1 MKRGALRIRAIA
13 AVLGLSALALL
24 AHCGGS
30 SLPESLYLQE
40 AVGVKRYAVGEG
52 DAPGLRFL
60 RAPAP
65 LDLTYDGQRRATVLT
80 SVDPWRWTGRIPPG
94 AELHAGV
101 QILPQG
107 WQGIARSLR
116 AWVVAGNGRER
127 EVLDVVQ
134 TASRKDPHWLD
145 LTADLSR
152 WAGEEVT
159 LEFSASIEGLPPE
172 HRHSNVVAWGPVRIS
187 APAGRER
194 PNILLVVV
202 DTLRFDHLT
211 SYGYGRDT
219 SPNIERLL
227 ARNGTVMEEAYS
239 QAPWTLP
246 SVVSFLTSRLP
257 GEILGDDSKTY
268 GIPPGV
274 ETLAEALAD
283 LGYETGGFFANRTL
297 HEGNGFARGFKT
309 FFSPPASNTSLT
321 FPDGGDMNARVLP
334 WLEAHRNA
342 PFFLYVHYM
351 DPHDPYVNPEIAGGR
366 SPFFPEYRGRLRGT
380 DVHGINMGHIALDDP
395 KADVAQITALYDS
408 EIRYVDRFIGE
419 LIDSLPPAVL
429 ANTLLVLTADHG
441 EELYDH
447 GGWKHGFSLY
457 EDQIHVPLLARW
469 DGRIPAGRRLPGTV
483 RLLDLAP
490 TLVKAAGGEIPP
502 SWQGIDLMPALS
514 GAAALPRR
522 PAFAQHMMTGPLRAA
537 AVLGRRKLILFNDQT
552 PFAPANRYDERFW
565 TLDLGRMQRVE
576 LYDLEQDPRER
587 SNQASARAAE
597 VERLQ
602 PVIHRQLDRQLPGLR
617 VFASGLPSGGRLRGS
632 LTLDRPPKEW
642 FPYFL
647 AAGDRVELSGTRVS
661 FDLGGEALEK
671 GFVLSG
677 DVGRVQRA
685 EADLDG
691 APVRVL
697 LGAGDPPASGGPAV
711 KIWAPG
717 RERKAAPAQPRDP
730 ETEKRLRALGYI
742 Q

>member
-1 MKRGALRIRAIA
+1 MRIVPSLLLLCAS
-13 AVLGLSALALL
+13 LLALAG
-24 AHCGGS
+24 CGDRG
-30 SLPESLYLQE
+30 LPEDLFLQE
-40 AVGVKRYAVGEG
+40 AVGVKRFAVGEG
-52 DAPGLRFL
+52 AGPGLRFF
-60 RAPAP
+60 RAPEL

-101 QILPQG
+101 QILPEG
-107 WQGIARSLR
+107 WGIVRSFR
-116 AWVVAGNGRER
+116 AWIVARNGDER

-134 TASRKDPHWLD
+134 TANRRHPYWLD

-159 LEFSASIEGLPPE
+159 LEFSASIDGLPPG
-172 HRHSNVVAWGPVRIS
+172 HRHSNVVAWGPVRVSS
-187 APAGRER
+187 APAERDR
-194 PNILLVVV
+194 PNILLIVV

-211 SYGYGRDT
+211 SYGYRRDT
-219 SPNIERLL
+219 SPNVERLL
-227 ARNGTVMEEAYS
+227 ARNGTVLEEAYS

-257 GEILGDDSKTY
+257 GELLGDDSKTY
-268 GIPPGV
+268 GLPPGV

-309 FFSPPASNTSLT
+309 FFSPPQSNTSVT
-321 FPDGGDMNARVLP
+321 FPDGRDMNARVLP

-366 SPFFPEYRGRLRGT
+366 SPFFPEYKGKLEGT
-380 DVHGINMGHIALDDP
+380 DVHGINMGQVALENP
-395 KADVAQITALYDS
+395 REDVAQITALYDS

-419 LIDSLPPAVL
+419 LIDSLPPPVL
-429 ANTLLVLTADHG
+429 ANTLIVLTADHG

-469 DGRIPAGRRLPGTV
+469 DGRIPAGRRTSGTV

-490 TLVKAAGGEIPP
+490 TLVKAAGGKVPP

-514 GAAALPRR
+514 GEADLPRR

-537 AVLGRRKLILFNDQT
+537 AVLGRQKLILFNDQT
-552 PFAPANRYDERFW
+552 PFAPANGYDERFW
-565 TLDLGRMQRVE
+565 TLDLGRMKRIE
-576 LYDLEQDPRER
+576 LYDLAKDPRER
-587 SNQASARAAE
+587 SNRAAARGAE
-597 VERLQ
+597 IQRLQ

-617 VFASGLPSGGRLRGS
+617 VFASGLASGTRLRGS
-632 LTLDRPPKEW
+632 LTLDRPPTEW

-647 AAGDRVELSGTRVS
+647 AADDRVELAGPRVS
-661 FDLGGEALEK
+661 FDLGGETLEK
-671 GFVLSG
+671 GFLLLG
-677 DVGRVQRA
+677 DAGRVQNA
-685 EADLDG
+685 EAELDG

-697 LGAGDPPASGGPAV
+697 LGAGSPPASDGPALR
-711 KIWAPG
+711 IWTPG
-717 RERKAAPAQPRDP
+717 RERKAAPSSPRDP
-730 ETEKRLRALGYI
+730 ETEQRLRALGYI

>member
-1 MKRGALRIRAIA
+1 MRIVPSPLLLCAL
-13 AVLGLSALALL
+13 LLALAG
-24 AHCGGS
+24 CGGRG
-30 SLPESLYLQE
+30 LPEDLFLQE
-40 AVGVKRYAVGEG
+40 AVGVKQFAVGAG
-52 DAPGLRFL
+52 GGPGLRFV
-60 RAPAP
+60 RAPEL

-101 QILPQG
+101 QILPEG
-107 WQGIARSLR
+107 WGVIQSFR
-116 AWVVAGNGRER
+116 AWVVARSGRER

-134 TASRKDPHWLD
+134 TANRRHPYWLD

-159 LEFSASIEGLPPE
+159 LEFSASVDGLPPE

-187 APAGRER
+187 SAPAERDR
-194 PNILLVVV
+194 PNILLIVV

-211 SYGYGRDT
+211 PYGYRRDT
-219 SPNIERLL
+219 SPHIERLL
-227 ARNGTVMEEAYS
+227 AQSGTVVEEAYA

-246 SVVSFLTSRLP
+246 SVISFLTSRSP
-257 GEILGDDSKTY
+257 GEILGDDSKAY
-268 GIPPGV
+268 GLPPGV
-274 ETLAEALAD
+274 ETLAGVMAD

-309 FFSPPASNTSLT
+309 FFSPPKSNTSVT
-321 FPDGGDMNARVLP
+321 FPDGGDLNARVLP

-366 SPFFPEYRGRLRGT
+366 SPYFPEYKGKLDGT
-380 DVHGINMGHIALDDP
+380 DVHGINMGQIALENP
-395 KADVAQITALYDS
+395 KEDVAQITALYDS

-419 LIDSLPPAVL
+419 LIDSLPPRVL
-429 ANTLLVLTADHG
+429 ANTLIVLTADHG

-457 EDQIHVPLLARW
+457 EDQIHVPFLARW
-469 DGRIPAGRRLPGTV
+469 DGRIPAGRRISGTV

-490 TLVKAAGGEIPP
+490 TLVKAAGGKVPP
-502 SWQGIDLMPALS
+502 SWQGIDLMPALT
-514 GAAALPRR
+514 GAADLPRR

-537 AVLGRRKLILFNDQT
+537 AVLDRRKLILFNDQT

-576 LYDLEQDPRER
+576 LYDLAKDPRER
-587 SNQASARAAE
+587 SNQVAARPGE

-617 VFASGLPSGGRLRGS
+617 VFASGLALGTRLRGS
-632 LTLDRPPKEW
+632 LTLDRPPTEW
-642 FPYFL
+642 LPYFL
-647 AAGDRVELSGTRVS
+647 GADDRVELAGARVS

-671 GFVLSG
+671 GFLLLG

-691 APVRVL
+691 APARVL
-697 LGAGDPPASGGPAV
+697 LGAGSPPPSGGPAL
-711 KIWAPG
+711 KIWTPG
-717 RERKAAPAQPRDP
+717 QERKNAPAQPRDP

>member
-1 MKRGALRIRAIA
+1 MRSIPFRFLLCAL
-13 AVLGLSALALL
+13 LLALAG
-24 AHCGGS
+24 CGGRG
-30 SLPESLYLQE
+30 LPQDLFLEK
-40 AVGVKRYAVGEG
+40 AVGVKRFAVGEEAG
-52 DAPGLRFL
+52 PGLWFF
-60 RAPAP
+60 RAPEL

-101 QILPQG
+101 QILPEG
-107 WQGIARSLR
+107 WGIVRSFR
-116 AWVVAGNGRER
+116 AWIVVRSGDER

-134 TASRKDPHWLD
+134 TASRRHPSWLD

-159 LEFSASIEGLPPE
+159 LEFSASIDGLPPG

-187 APAGRER
+187 SAPAERDR
-194 PNILLVVV
+194 PNILLIVV

-211 SYGYGRDT
+211 SYGYRRDT
-219 SPNIERLL
+219 SPNVERLL
-227 ARNGTVMEEAYS
+227 ARNGTVLEEAYS

-268 GIPPGV
+268 GLPPGV
-274 ETLAEALAD
+274 ATLAEVLAD

-309 FFSPPASNTSLT
+309 FFSPPESNTSVT
-321 FPDGGDMNARVLP
+321 FPDGRDMNARVLP

-366 SPFFPEYRGRLRGT
+366 SPFFPAYKGKLEGT
-380 DVHGINMGHIALDDP
+380 DVHGINMGQVALENP
-395 KADVAQITALYDS
+395 REDVAQITALYDS
-408 EIRYVDRFIGE
+408 EIRYVDRFLGA
-419 LIDSLPPAVL
+419 LIDSLPPKVL
-429 ANTLLVLTADHG
+429 ANTLIVLTADHG

-457 EDQIHVPLLARW
+457 EDQIHVPFLARW
-469 DGRIPAGRRLPGTV
+469 DGRIPAGRRASGTV

-490 TLVKAAGGEIPP
+490 TLVKAAGGEVPP
-502 SWQGIDLMPALS
+502 SWQGIDLMPALT
-514 GAAALPRR
+514 GAADLQRR
-522 PAFAQHMMTGPLRAA
+522 AAFAQHMMTGPLRAA
-537 AVLGRRKLILFNDQT
+537 AVLGRQKLILFNDQT

-565 TLDLGRMQRVE
+565 TLDLGRMKRIE
-576 LYDLEQDPRER
+576 LYDLAKDPRER
-587 SNQASARAAE
+587 SNQAAARAAE
-597 VERLQ
+597 IQRLQ

-617 VFASGLPSGGRLRGS
+617 VFASGLAPGARLRGS
-632 LTLDRPPKEW
+632 LTLDRPPTEW

-647 AAGDRVELSGTRVS
+647 AADDRVELAGPRVS
-661 FDLGGEALEK
+661 FDLGGETLEK
-671 GFVLSG
+671 GFLLLGDSG
-677 DVGRVQRA
+677 AVQRA
-685 EADLDG
+685 EAELDG
-691 APVRVL
+691 TPVRVL
-697 LGAGDPPASGGPAV
+697 LGTGAPPASDGPAL
-711 KIWAPG
+711 KIWTPG
-717 RERKAAPAQPRDP
+717 RERKAAPAPPRDP
-730 ETEKRLRALGYI
+730 ETEQRLRALGYI